1 MARVSSRMADPDR
14 MRGAAA
20 VAWRLE
26 DLALLR
32 ALCLV
37 TYVYNNVY
45 SQRVCRAGIVVV
57 ETTVH
62 DRLSYAMVYAVLTL
76 HM

>member
-1 MARVSSRMADPDR
+1 MADPDR
-14 MRGAAA
+14 MRPRWQVHGRCRS
-20 VAWRLE
+20 VARW
-26 DLALLR
+26 DLALEGLSR
-32 ALCLV
+32 LTSTTL
-37 TYVYNNVY
+37 Y

-76 HM
+76 YM